1 MKKRWP
7 FTLLWTLLLFACA
20 PAVEPPAA
28 TPTATQLPPTEP
40 AAPTAE
46 PTLTPTPQV
55 DIPGPP
61 PTSALVERYAEEED
75 RATYQVWDLAEPARQ
90 PFWDEYETAVATDAA
105 WPQDPHDVAWQFV
118 DQTMRFSDEPFPYE
132 EIFYL
137 PAPPGEAIF
146 IVILGEYLDDSVWGN
161 KIRVELVEQNG
172 VWEIVWA
179 GDLWRCRRGG
189 AELEQNW
196 HTTLCP

>member
-1 MKKRWP
+1 MKKLWP
-7 FTLLWTLLLFACA
+7 FTLLGALLLIACT
-20 PAVEPPAA
+20 PEAA
-28 TPTATQLPPTEP
+28 SPTATPPPSPLPATATEV
-40 AAPTAE
+40 PTAE
-46 PTLTPTPQV
+46 PILTPTPLS
-55 DIPGPP
+55 DIQGPP
-61 PTSALVERYAEEED
+61 PTSALVDLYTEEED
-75 RATYQVWDLAEPARQ
+75 RSAYQVWDLAEPARQ

-105 WPQDPHDVAWQFV
+105 WPQDPHEVTWQFV

-132 EIFYL
+132 EVFYL
-137 PAPPGEAIF
+137 AAPPGEAIF

-161 KIRVELVEQNG
+161 KIRVELVEQDG
-172 VWEIVWA
+172 IWQIVWA